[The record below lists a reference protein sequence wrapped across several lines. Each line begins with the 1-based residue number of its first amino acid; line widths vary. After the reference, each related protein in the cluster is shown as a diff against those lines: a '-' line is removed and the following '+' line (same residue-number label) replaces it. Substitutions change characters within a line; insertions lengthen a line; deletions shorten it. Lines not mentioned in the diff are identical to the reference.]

1 MSISEFTVNIPFSSD
16 FSTPTRW
23 ILSHVRRYWWLILT
37 LTLGAM
43 GNAALA
49 AVVPVFVG
57 DAFNTI
63 LTFSDPIPELIRL
76 SLVLGASQIIR
87 GVLQFGRNASA
98 EYFAQ
103 HLEADIRSELYT
115 SLLGKSM
122 AFHSSQ
128 PVGDTMARATND
140 VREINFMFNPG
151 FNLVIGS
158 AYFLIMPLIV
168 APRYHP
174 SLVLTPIIFITLY
187 VLALR
192 SYLRKLEPTTARVR
206 STFGQ
211 LNARLAE
218 TIDGVEIVKGHAREK
233 GEADLFE
240 RNARAYR
247 DAFVEQGEIEARFL
261 PLLYQGLATAGAFL
275 HSYLLFRQGL
285 MNIGDIIAYVGL
297 IELFGFP
304 TFASIFAYSQ
314 ISLGMSS
321 ARRILELI
329 TRKTEFGDNPTGYTQ
344 QIKGAV
350 EFEGVFFGYGEQD
363 DQLSSV
369 SFKLEPGQTLAVV
382 GQTGSGKTTLAR
394 LINRTYDVDR
404 GIVRVDGVDVRD
416 WNLAELRRGISI
428 IEQDIFLFA
437 RSIADNIAFGCPEA
451 TRADV
456 EHAARQAQ
464 AHDFILELNN
474 GYETVVGE
482 RGVTLSGGQR
492 QRIALARAFL
502 TNPDILILDDSTS
515 AIDSATED
523 RIQKA
528 IFKAAEG
535 RTTIIITHR
544 LSQIRWADRILVLRQ
559 GKVAAQGTHEELLDT
574 SDAYRRIFARLEE
587 D

>member
-1 MSISEFTVNIPFSSD
+1 MSISEFTVNIPFTSD
-16 FSTPTRW
+16 YRSPTRW
-23 ILSHVRRYWWLILT
+23 ILSHIRRYWWLILT
-37 LTLGAM
+37 LMVGAF

-49 AVVPVFVG
+49 ALVPIFIG

-63 LTFSDPIPELIRL
+63 LTYSEPIPELIRL
-76 SLVLGASQIIR
+76 SIILGVSQIIR
-87 GVLQFGRNASA
+87 GILQFGRNGSA
-98 EYFAQ
+98 EFFAQ

-158 AYFLIMPLIV
+158 GYFLIMPLIV

-174 SLVLTPIIFITLY
+174 SLVLTPILFIILY

-192 SYLRKLEPTTARVR
+192 SYLHRLKPTTARVR

-218 TIDGVEIVKGHAREK
+218 TIDGVEIVKGHAQET
-233 GEADLFE
+233 GEAALFE

-247 DAFVEQGEIEARFL
+247 DAFVQQGEIEARFV
-261 PLLYQGLATAGAFL
+261 PLLFQGLATAGAFL
-275 HSYLLFRQGL
+275 HSYLLVRQGL
-285 MNIGDIIAYVGL
+285 MSIGDLIAYVGL

-321 ARRILELI
+321 ARRILDLI
-329 TRKTEFGDNPTGYTQ
+329 THKTEFGDNPEGYSQ
-344 QIKGAV
+344 PMKGAV
-350 EFEGVFFGYGEQD
+350 EFEHVSFGYGEQD
-363 DQLSSV
+363 NQLSDI
-369 SFKLEPGQTLAVV
+369 SFTLQPGQTLAVV

-394 LINRTYDVDR
+394 LMNHTYDVDE
-404 GIVRVDGVDVRD
+404 GTVRVDGVDVRD
-416 WNLAELRRGISI
+416 WNLAKLRRGISI

-437 RSIADNIAFGCPEA
+437 RSIADNIAFGCPDA

-456 EHAARQAQ
+456 EKAARQAQ
-464 AHDFILELNN
+464 AHDFILDLND

-502 TNPDILILDDSTS
+502 TDPHILILDDSTS

-544 LSQIRWADRILVLRQ
+544 LSQIRWADQILVLRR
-559 GKVAAQGTHEELLDT
+559 GKIAAQGTHEQLLET
-574 SDAYRRIFARLEE
+574 SLAYQRIFARLEE